1 MKQSHLHILVVLA
14 ALLLSANAWADLKVG
29 DTFETGGIEYQV
41 KSTSPL
47 EVMIGDGKEAAID
60 KNTAGA
66 IEIPA
71 SVEGPDGNSYSVTS
85 IAVIAFE
92 NCKDL
97 TTLTIPN
104 TIKSLGLSAFRGCEG
119 LISFTIPNSVTDI
132 GSSAFEGCIGLTSV
146 IIPNSVTDIGNDTF
160 CDCIGLTSVTIPNS
174 VTSIG
179 YNAFSGCSS
188 LTSVTI
194 PNSVTNIGSFAF
206 CNCSGLTSIT
216 IPNSVTSIGDYAFT
230 DCSSLN
236 SIIVEEGN
244 TVYDSRNNCNAIIKT
259 ETNELITGCMNTIIP
274 NTVTRIGD
282 FAFDACTGLTS
293 MAIPNSVT
301 SIGIAAFGGCSGLT
315 SVTIPNSVTSIEN
328 GAFNTCLNL
337 TEVYSLLMEPFAIN
351 NVVFGYYGEDEIELF
366 TSATLY
372 VPAGTNA
379 KYEATDG
386 WKEFKNIV
394 EMTPYEV
401 KEDGTAIVKN
411 LEPDEDGKLVI
422 PEKVEID
429 GKECSVTEIAPEAL
443 RGNQDLVEVTIPGTV
458 IAIGAGAFA
467 GCGNL
472 KAIYLM
478 SATPIA
484 LSQAAARG
492 MIRRAERTTVS
503 QFDGVDY
510 ETCVLYVPYGS
521 GEAYRNA
528 EGWNL
533 FKHIVEM
540 EDTGINGA
548 TLYDDITNGKCYDL
562 KGRRISQPG
571 KGVNILRD
579 SYGRTRKVMKK

>member
-14 ALLLSANAWADLKVG
+14 TLLLSANAWADLKVG

-60 KNTAGA
+60 KKTAGA

-85 IAVIAFE
+85 IANIAFE

-97 TTLTIPN
+97 TALTIPN

-132 GSSAFEGCIGLTSV
+132 GSNAFEGCIGLTSV
-146 IIPNSVTDIGNDTF
+146 IIPNSVTSIGNETF
-160 CDCIGLTSVTIPNS
+160 SDCIGLTSVTIPNS

-179 YNAFSGCSS
+179 YNAFLFCSS

-206 CNCSGLTSIT
+206 CNCSGLTSII

-301 SIGIAAFGGCSGLT
+301 SIGLAAFGGCSGLT

-328 GAFNTCLNL
+328 GAFNTCTGLTSVTIGSSVTSIGSQAFDYCDNL
-337 TEVYSLLMEPFAIN
+337 TKVRSKIIEPFAVN
-351 NVVFGYYGEDEIELF
+351 KDVFHKYNIP
-366 TSATLY
+366 LY
-372 VPAGTNA
+372 VPIGTKE
-379 KYEATDG
+379 KYAATDG
-386 WKEFKNIV
+386 WKEFKTIIEV
-394 EMTPYEV
+394 EF
-401 KEDGTAIVKN
+401 D
-411 LEPDEDGKLVI
+411 EPV
-422 PEKVEID
+422 
-429 GKECSVTEIAPEAL
+429 
-443 RGNQDLVEVTIPGTV
+443 VEVPGDLNGDKTIDVGDIMAV
-458 IAIGAGAFA
+458 INVMAGQGGDMTLEQADVNGDGSVNVGDIMAII
-467 GCGNL
+467 NL
-472 KAIYLM
+472 MA
-478 SATPIA
+478 
-484 LSQAAARG
+484 Q
-492 MIRRAERTTVS
+492 
-503 QFDGVDY
+503 
-510 ETCVLYVPYGS
+510 
-521 GEAYRNA
+521 
-528 EGWNL
+528 
-533 FKHIVEM
+533 
-540 EDTGINGA
+540 
-548 TLYDDITNGKCYDL
+548 
-562 KGRRISQPG
+562 
-571 KGVNILRD
+571 
-579 SYGRTRKVMKK
+579 